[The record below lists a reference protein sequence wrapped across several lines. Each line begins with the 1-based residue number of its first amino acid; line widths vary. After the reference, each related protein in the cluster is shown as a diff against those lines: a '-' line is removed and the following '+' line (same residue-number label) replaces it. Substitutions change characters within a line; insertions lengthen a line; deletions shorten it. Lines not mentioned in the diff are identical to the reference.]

1 MATFTGDLLAYA
13 SKTSGNLDKI
23 FRATCLA
30 ILRDVVMLTPVDT
43 GRAKGNWQ
51 VTINVPAQGVLDFED
66 PTGVGAIAKATTFL
80 ATLEAGTT
88 FVLTN
93 NLEYILY
100 LEDGTAKIAPFGM
113 VKRTVA
119 KYESIV
125 ANSARGM

>member
-1 MATFTGDLLAYA
+1 MTFKGDLLAYA
-13 SKTSGNLDKI
+13 AKTGGNLDKI

-51 VTINVPAQGVLDFED
+51 VTINVPAQGVIEFND
-66 PTGVGAIAKATTFL
+66 PTGAGVIANATTFL

-88 FVLTN
+88 FILTN
-93 NLEYILY
+93 NLEYIIV
-100 LEDGTAKIAPFGM
+100 LEDGGQGREPHGM

-125 ANSARGM
+125 ASNARGM